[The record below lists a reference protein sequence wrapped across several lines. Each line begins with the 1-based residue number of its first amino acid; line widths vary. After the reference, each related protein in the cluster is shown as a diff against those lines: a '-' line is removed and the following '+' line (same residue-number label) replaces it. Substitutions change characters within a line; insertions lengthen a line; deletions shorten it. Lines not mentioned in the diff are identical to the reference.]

1 MAGIS
6 YIGKPISLVS
16 HSDIRYR
23 GILHGIDPVA
33 STISLAN
40 VISMGTENRR
50 PAEAYIPPSDVPY
63 EFIIFRASEVKDIAV
78 DHVAEKPPSTQRSV
92 HDDPAVMSAS
102 APPSAQSYPSQG
114 LAGPAQPAQAP
125 AGPGQSVYPY
135 PSGPVGDI
143 GAAPS
148 PSDAKSNQL
157 RPSAVDT
164 ATTGMENVQRAMGEL
179 RVSNGDGTNAPKEGT
194 NGRRGRGPVI
204 RAGDINI
211 PTAEFD
217 FAKANARFDKVAL
230 SNSAENSD
238 DDATNPSDTE
248 NKSKPSKS
256 SPAPTDRGA
265 YNPKAS
271 FFDSLGANARP
282 AEVPQPPRGGRGSRR
297 GRGSSR
303 REEERQ
309 RNVATFGE
317 PGGGPGLMGPGA
329 YVAGWGGSGRRG
341 QGRGGRRGGPRP
353 PQFVAQ

>member
-1 MAGIS
+1 MAGVS
-6 YIGKPISLVS
+6 YIGKPISLIS

-40 VISMGTENRR
+40 VISMGTEDRR
-50 PAEAYIPPSDVPY
+50 PADVYIPPSDVPY

-78 DHVAEKPPSTQRSV
+78 DHAAEKPPPTRSV

-102 APPSAQSYPSQG
+102 VPLPNRDVFPPQGYTAPSQ
-114 LAGPAQPAQAP
+114 PAPVPPTTEQN
-125 AGPGQSVYPY
+125 VYPY
-135 PSGPVGDI
+135 PQATQSSGI
-143 GAAPS
+143 GGTPS
-148 PSDAKSNQL
+148 PSNARTNQRPNAIDA
-157 RPSAVDT
+157 

-179 RVSNGDGTNAPKEGT
+179 RVSNGEVQGPKEGS
-194 NGRRGRGPVI
+194 NGRRGRASVI
-204 RAGDINI
+204 RAGDISI

-217 FAKANARFDKVAL
+217 FAKANARFDKAAL
-230 SNSAENSD
+230 GASHENSED
-238 DDATNPSDTE
+238 EATNPSDSE
-248 NKSKPSKS
+248 ANKPKS
-256 SPAPTDRGA
+256 PKESNSNEKA

-271 FFDSLGANARP
+271 FFDSLGSIQRQNDIVHA
-282 AEVPQPPRGGRGSRR
+282 PRGARGPRR

-329 YVAGWGGSGRRG
+329 YVPGYGGSGRRG
-341 QGRGGRRGGPRP
+341 QGRGGRRGAPRP
-353 PQFVAQ
+353 QAHLPN